1 MNDFRSYKGYCEE
14 CYSLSHHG
22 IKGMRWGIRRYQ
34 NPDGSLTAEGKRR
47 YNLSDEK
54 AYGEYKSKEKQ
65 IREKAD
71 AGAMVGALASLMGS
85 GAAILPAAAVI
96 SGPAILAVP
105 AIGMAGM
112 YASVIISEKIGDKKV
127 DDLKKSYNK
136 ERIEK
141 AEKIVKNFSDM
152 RVDAIS
158 KELKNRGMNLDTSGK
173 KAISNALTY
182 KIAEQLND
190 GIVTFND
197 IKKSDPKVGLT
208 TNEQRAAER
217 AVRSASNLQ
226 NQMRLAQ
233 EQAIRSQQEFQRQV
247 EMNNQIE
254 MQNQLAYNQMQM
266 MIPH

>member
-1 MNDFRSYKGYCEE
+1 
-14 CYSLSHHG
+14 
-22 IKGMRWGIRRYQ
+22 
-34 NPDGSLTAEGKRR
+34 
-47 YNLSDEK
+47 
-54 AYGEYKSKEKQ
+54 
-65 IREKAD
+65 
-71 AGAMVGALASLMGS
+71 
-85 GAAILPAAAVI
+85 
-96 SGPAILAVP
+96 
-105 AIGMAGM
+105 
-112 YASVIISEKIGDKKV
+112 
-127 DDLKKSYNK
+127 
-136 ERIEK
+136 
-141 AEKIVKNFSDM
+141 M